1 MIDFNYVKWCRLG
14 ERRAAS
20 ALPCRIARRVLA
32 LTPLAPLALTA
43 AVPVRAA
50 NVSPTHL
57 AAPRPDCPTDPTST
71 AAHTP
76 QYWSSHGGYKGT
88 VTIHPGITHT
98 CVVPL
103 IGGAV
108 LRADGNTPP
117 PNGRAIFRVVGGAS
131 GLDSPGGVN
140 IIVSAS
146 FTKDPNGSETT
157 PRLGAPA
164 AITLPLNAILVRLDP
179 ATGQAIPVYTVGRVA
194 RIQMAA
200 STVYKLLRVGAPA
213 LPQPTT
219 PSMPAT
225 LPATGGG
232 PANALAGL
240 TATLL
245 VVTHGLSRRKTIDK
259 RAKGPM
265 RAPATALRIGGVG
278 ALAAVA
284 LSYTYLRLHTVPS
297 GFGAVTDANGAPP
310 TTVGAAGEPTRI
322 AIPRLGINTMVVRLD
337 VAGGAWQVPSF
348 AAGYLAN
355 GPWPGHSG
363 NEAIAGHD
371 DVDGGVFRRLGEVQ
385 PGDIVSVSAGGQA
398 YRYRIT
404 ALRAVSPSSIDV
416 LKPTRAATLTLI
428 TCAPYGID
436 TQRLVAR
443 AVLVQ

>member
-1 MIDFNYVKWCRLG
+1 M
-14 ERRAAS
+14 
-20 ALPCRIARRVLA
+20 
-32 LTPLAPLALTA
+32 
-43 AVPVRAA
+43 AVPVQAA
-50 NVSPTHL
+50 NVSPTHS

-88 VTIHPGITHT
+88 ITIHPGITHT

-146 FTKDPNGSETT
+146 FTKDPNGPETT

-164 AITLPLNAILVRLDP
+164 AITLPPNAILVRLDP
-179 ATGQAIPVYTVGRVA
+179 ATGQTIPAPTFGGVA

-213 LPQPTT
+213 LPRPAT
-219 PSMPAT
+219 PPMPAA

-232 PANALAGL
+232 PANALVGL

-245 VVTHGLSRRKTIDK
+245 VVTHGLSRRKTSGR
-259 RAKGPM
+259 RAAGPLH
-265 RAPATALRIGGVG
+265 APATALRVGG

-284 LSYTYLRLHTVPS
+284 LSYTYLRMHTVPS
-297 GFGAVTDANGAPP
+297 GFGALTEANGSPP
-310 TTVGAAGEPTRI
+310 TVGAAGQPTRI
-322 AIPRLGINTMVVRLD
+322 AIPRLGIDTAVVRLD

-371 DVDGGVFRRLGEVQ
+371 DVDGAVFRRLGEVQ

-404 ALRAVSPSSIDV
+404 ALRAVSPGSVDV
-416 LKPTRAATLTLI
+416 LRPTRAATLTLI